1 MAGLSAFCISS
12 EYSSWIQLL
21 VDNSQ
26 TTSFSSSS
34 GACWSVCFL
43 YLKCWALNWDLTH
56 TFKSWFTSTAC
67 FLDLFYFDYSIIG
80 WLYLKKKLA
89 VTVSQMFCR
98 FLEGDT
104 WQWSIPY
111 TGPASVRLGDEPE
124 YLWGLHHHLLRIITL
139 KYCTR
144 VLISILFEFIFVLH
158 MHKPFGGYHCLCC
171 CCWIVLFG

>member
-80 WLYLKKKLA
+80 WLYLKKKNWQLLCPRCFVVFWK
-89 VTVSQMFCR
+89 VTRDNGASLTQVQH
-98 FLEGDT
+98 
-104 WQWSIPY
+104 QWDWEMSLSISEAY
-111 TGPASVRLGDEPE
+111 
-124 YLWGLHHHLLRIITL
+124 ITT
-139 KYCTR
+139 C
-144 VLISILFEFIFVLH
+144 S
-158 MHKPFGGYHCLCC
+158 G
-171 CCWIVLFG
+171 